1 MKIAIQVALKVI
13 SIVFLFSSFAM
24 ADNHGSSKTV
34 LVGGAISQTGRY
46 AEPAGRNLSSVRLW
60 AENVNAKGGLLGH
73 QVKLIVLDDKSDK
86 QTSIKLYEKLI
97 TEDKVDLLFSPYSS
111 GITDAVAN
119 VTERYGVPMVSFG
132 ASSTVI
138 WDKGRRYI
146 FNLIDQ
152 AENYQKGAAHLAKEI
167 GVKRIAIIGEDS
179 LFPRMSR
186 KGLEEL
192 AKELGLEVVVAEN
205 YSSRKQGDYTALLEK
220 IKSRRAE
227 AIFSNSYFDD
237 AVAQVRQL
245 REMGY
250 DLKFYASTIGSGLP
264 RFAEDLG
271 PSAEYVLGFTQ
282 WEPLPDKL
290 GYPGMKEFIRDYEKK
305 YGITPNYHAAAAYGG
320 MQVLEAAVNKAQ
332 SFDKE
337 KIREA
342 LANLDTMTVFG
353 RYKVDERGLNS
364 HEGMTFQIQDG
375 KRRLVWPADKAEVD
389 YKLPMPKW
397 SER

>member
-1 MKIAIQVALKVI
+1 MKVAVQVIVKVI
-13 SIVFLFSSFAM
+13 SMAFLFSSFAM
-24 ADNHGSSKTV
+24 AHHGAENTV
-34 LVGGAISQTGRY
+34 SVGGAISQTGRF
-46 AEPAGRNLSSVRLW
+46 AEPAGRMLNSVRLW

-119 VTERYGVPMVSFG
+119 VTERYGMPMVSFG

-152 AENYQKGAAHLAKEI
+152 AENYQKGAAHLAKDI
-167 GVKRIAIIGEDS
+167 GVKRIAIIGEDT

-186 KGLEEL
+186 KGLEKL
-192 AKELGLEVVVAEN
+192 ADELGLEVVVAEN
-205 YSSRKQGDYTALLEK
+205 YSSRKQGDYTALLQK

-282 WEPLPDKL
+282 WEPLPEKL
-290 GYPGMKEFIRDYEKK
+290 GFPGMKEFIQDYEKK
-305 YGITPNYHAAAAYGG
+305 YGQPPNYHAASAYGG
-320 MQVLEAAVNKAQ
+320 MQVLQAAVNKAQ

-337 KIREA
+337 KIRDA
-342 LANLDTMTVFG
+342 LANLDVLTVFG
-353 RYKVDERGLNS
+353 RFKVDKRGLNS

-389 YKLPMPKW
+389 YILPVPKW